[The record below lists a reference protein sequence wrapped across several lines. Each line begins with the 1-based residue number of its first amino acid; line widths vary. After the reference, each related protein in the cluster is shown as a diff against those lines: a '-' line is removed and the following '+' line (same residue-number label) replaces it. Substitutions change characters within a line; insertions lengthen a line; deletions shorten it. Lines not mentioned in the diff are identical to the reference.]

1 MRATHLSTAVS
12 ALGSLR
18 TGCVSRH
25 SAFDVAGWRPW
36 KYALSALSAS
46 SPAAAADRRFG
57 SIYHARSRRTRSQ
70 QLSPALPASSAPPLL
85 STDIPTLCS
94 RRAADFTLPPPPPFP
109 IVSPPLS
116 PRAARFVSD
125 LLFTPS
131 SLRPWPVFS
140 ASIQCPLLVDHAN
153 LLLAL
158 AYLTPGSKR
167 RRRLRHMAAVTYER
181 QQLALSADELSAVE
195 AKARRAIDGA
205 LRGAGGGRLTPLRLD
220 AAERAGRAGSA
231 RRAGQAA
238 SSVAPSPLQPPP
250 AADGGRDRA
259 EQSETRLER
268 GSQAARAAAAEYAK
282 SVGLKAW
289 KVERAEQGFV
299 SPCKWR
305 VPGHLRWLMW
315 QRSRLRQAEAALQRQ
330 NQHKKGNVQ

>member
-1 MRATHLSTAVS
+1 M
-12 ALGSLR
+12 
-18 TGCVSRH
+18 
-25 SAFDVAGWRPW
+25 
-36 KYALSALSAS
+36 
-46 SPAAAADRRFG
+46 
-57 SIYHARSRRTRSQ
+57 
-70 QLSPALPASSAPPLL
+70 
-85 STDIPTLCS
+85 
-94 RRAADFTLPPPPPFP
+94 
-109 IVSPPLS
+109 
-116 PRAARFVSD
+116 SD

-205 LRGAGGGRLTPLRLD
+205 LRGAGGGRLTPLPGWTQQNVLD
-220 AAERAGRAGSA
+220 VRAARGEQGRQHLRWPHPRFSHHQLRMVDVIERSRA
-231 RRAGQAA
+231 RRDSSEAA
-238 SSVAPSPLQPPP
+238 KQ
-250 AADGGRDRA
+250 R
-259 EQSETRLER
+259 EQQQR
-268 GSQAARAAAAEYAK
+268 EYAK